1 MELVTSRLLLR
12 EFSGSDHEQVHVY
25 AADPE
30 VSRFMLWGPNR
41 PEETVAF
48 LAGVRAEA
56 SAEPRTNY
64 TLAVVVR
71 ASGELVGTVHLGETS
86 AEHRRG
92 ELGYVLAQAHWG
104 RGYATEAATVVLRFG
119 FTTLNFH
126 KIIATCDPDNVASAR
141 VLEKIGM
148 HREGHLRRHVLIR
161 GEWRDR
167 LLFAALAEGRT
178 PC

>member
-56 SAEPRTNY
+56 SAVPRTNY

-71 ASGELVGTVHLGETS
+71 ASGDLVGTVHLGETS

-92 ELGYVLAQAHWG
+92 ELGYVLAQAHKKHQFP
-104 RGYATEAATVVLRFG
+104 ALISVPELQH
-119 FTTLNFH
+119 TLVDHDILITFFNDIQF
-126 KIIATCDPDNVASAR
+126 KN
-141 VLEKIGM
+141 
-148 HREGHLRRHVLIR
+148 GHLAP
-161 GEWRDR
+161 ED
-167 LLFAALAEGRT
+167 AAAQLGGVQGRFPT
-178 PC
+178 YWSWPR